1 MMTPPQRY
9 PRQDRSAPRLTP
21 SVYCSLDSRLRNESG
36 TPSPLDDGCLS
47 YSPGSTQVHRH
58 EVLALR
64 FQSLSSVTFEGCL
77 HSVARTSQARLV
89 VPPEPFDAIC
99 CKRIF
104 RLLLQLPTRDQVLTA
119 FVYIQ
124 NDRQHRRPSVHF
136 HPPGLL
142 LPFTVFQP
150 LCLGRSGNVSPL
162 PRYTDHPRPAGRRR
176 SCPQSSLPSLTAAG
190 EQPTI
195 IAHPA
200 AKIGNRIHFDVVV
213 SLLRSSGP
221 ASLRSV
227 LPQSCSTRHAPLVA
241 NRLGLTL
248 HVGAER

>member
-77 HSVARTSQARLV
+77 HSVARTRQARLV
-89 VPPEPFDAIC
+89 VPPEPFDAIL
-99 CKRIF
+99 CKRVF
-104 RLLLQLPTRDQVLTA
+104 RVLLQLPTRDQVLTA

-136 HPPGLL
+136 HPPSLL
-142 LPFTVFQP
+142 SPFTVFPP
-150 LCLGRSGNVSPL
+150 LCLGRIRKTSAVFAVSSPSVL
-162 PRYTDHPRPAGRRR
+162 LGPPRSAGGEPPWPD
-176 SCPQSSLPSLTAAG
+176 PQRWRGGPG
-190 EQPTI
+190 
-195 IAHPA
+195 
-200 AKIGNRIHFDVVV
+200 GY
-213 SLLRSSGP
+213 P
-221 ASLRSV
+221 AS
-227 LPQSCSTRHAPLVA
+227 APL
-241 NRLGLTL
+241 R
-248 HVGAER
+248 